1 MKTKIIVTLG
11 PSTRTEEDLRKIK
24 DRGVDFVRVNMSH
37 STLADQEYFMN
48 LAKKVGIP
56 FILDTEGSQIRNG
69 LLNPGKVYLN
79 EGDVVKIYEEEIVG
93 GNTRMSL
100 RPKEVF
106 SQLEDGDL
114 IYIDFE
120 ALVLHIIDTS
130 TRDDG
135 SVTARVI
142 VGGYVGSNKGVVI
155 DPLAKKTFDLPVLS
169 EKDMEAI
176 PIALSNGVE
185 YIAASFMRSG
195 VSVREVRKATE
206 GKMKIISKIECSE
219 ALQNLD
225 DIVEKSDFLLIDRG
239 DLSREVPFEKIPFTQ
254 KIIIEK
260 ANKKGKGV
268 FVATNFLESMV
279 ENRRPTRAEVHDVVH
294 TVLDGA
300 HGLTLASETAIGKYP
315 IEAVNT
321 LNKFIA
327 HAEEIAR
334 ANGGIFSSPYLASL
348 RDNAY
353 LEQNTASSI
362 LQKPHGGVLV
372 DREAF
377 PGTPLRGYE
386 HSPTITL
393 TDEQYMDLEQIAIG
407 TFSPLQGFLGK
418 KDFESVLDSMSLSN
432 GVVWPLPVVLDASEE
447 EARRFKEGDDVSLR
461 DSRGEVV
468 GVLHLDEKYTYRK
481 EDFSK
486 KVFGTLDVAHPG
498 VSAVNRMKP
507 VLLGGKITL
516 LKKRHSPTKQYELTP
531 RQTRRLFEERS
542 WSRIVGFHTRNVI
555 HRSHEYIQL
564 EGMRRANA
572 DGLFVHPVIGKKKK
586 GDFHALPII
595 KSYELMTNKFYPKDK
610 VLFGAY
616 ATFSRYAGPR
626 EALFTALCR
635 KNFGCSHFVVGRD
648 HTGVGSFYGPKAS
661 HEIFDQFSK
670 KDIGIEPVRFDKVFY
685 SDRLKGHVHEGE
697 DADNHSDAEKLHIS
711 GMEARKMFERGETPP
726 EWFMRPEISKMI
738 VNLIR
743 NGEEVF
749 VS

>member
-93 GNTRMSL
+93 GNTLMSL

-135 SVTARVI
+135 SITARVI

-254 KIIIEK
+254 KIIIER

-279 ENRRPTRAEVHDVVH
+279 ENRRPTRAEVRDVLH

-321 LNKFIA
+321 LNKFIK
-327 HAEEIAR
+327 HAEYIA
-334 ANGGIFSSPYLASL
+334 ALS
-348 RDNAY
+348 
-353 LEQNTASSI
+353 QNESVNLSYVNDLSARGYINVGNASSALI
-362 LQKPHGGVLV
+362 TPHGGVLV
-372 DREAF
+372 DRDADASF
-377 PGTPLRGYE
+377 PDEEYKHPL
-386 HSPTITL
+386 SIIL

-407 TFSPLQGFLGK
+407 TFSPLEGFLGK
-418 KDFESVLDSMSLSN
+418 KDLNSVLDTMYLSN
-432 GVVWPLPVVLDASEE
+432 GALWPLPIVLDVEE
-447 EARRFKEGDDVSLR
+447 REAEGLKEGEDILLKSLT
-461 DSRGEVV
+461 GENV
-468 GVLHLDEKYTYRK
+468 GILHLEEKYTYDK
-481 EDFSK
+481 DNFSK
-486 KVFGTLDVAHPG
+486 KLYGTTDAAHPG
-498 VSAVNRMKP
+498 VKVALFMKP

-516 LKKRHSPTKQYELTP
+516 LKKRSSSTKQYELTP
-531 RQTRRLFEERS
+531 RQIRRLFEERG
-542 WSRIVGFHTRNVI
+542 WSRVLGFHTRNVI
-555 HRSHEYIQL
+555 HRSHEYIQI
-564 EGMRRANA
+564 EGMKRSKV
-572 DGLFVHPVIGKKKK
+572 DGLFVHPVIGKKKQ

-595 KSYELMTNKFYPKDK
+595 KSYEMMTNRFYPKDK
-610 VLFGAY
+610 VLFGTY

-648 HTGVGSFYGPKAS
+648 HTGVGDFYTPKAS
-661 HEIFDQFSK
+661 HEIFDQFPK
-670 KDIGIEPVRFDKVFY
+670 DDIGITPIKFDSVFY
-685 SDRLKGHVHEGE
+685 SERLKEYIHEQDDVHGHKEH
-697 DADNHSDAEKLHIS
+697 EKLHLS
-711 GMEARKMFERGETPP
+711 GTDVRKILLNNELPP
-726 EWFMRPEISKMI
+726 EWFMRPEISQMI
-738 VNLIR
+738 LDLMR
-743 NGEEVF
+743 EGKKVF
-749 VS
+749 V